1 MGAVCSCKRIEDD
14 EISKILNAMLIKNYQ
29 VNIIYNNLIAGIK
42 ENKIDHTYYTNFI
55 CNLINPIDYRDDHV
69 DYFENINISEDEL
82 SCVKRIGIIIIFQ
95 SSGPYSDKIL
105 FLEKHINKY
114 YTIQNVK
121 EFIYD
126 CVFIN
131 TIYCI
136 NNFKTISPDNL
147 KIYKNIFNLER
158 IELFVE
164 HIYQRFI
171 NLKKEFYNN
180 QTKKHNIILDFLKE
194 VYFDLQG
201 ETIRN
206 NLYEDFIK
214 ML

>member
-114 YTIQNVK
+114 LFLCCNIQK
-121 EFIYD
+121 LSF
-126 CVFIN
+126 
-131 TIYCI
+131 
-136 NNFKTISPDNL
+136 
-147 KIYKNIFNLER
+147 FNL
-158 IELFVE
+158 
-164 HIYQRFI
+164 HYMP
-171 NLKKEFYNN
+171 LK
-180 QTKKHNIILDFLKE
+180 FL
-194 VYFDLQG
+194 VLIFFL
-201 ETIRN
+201 
-206 NLYEDFIK
+206 LVS
-214 ML
+214 